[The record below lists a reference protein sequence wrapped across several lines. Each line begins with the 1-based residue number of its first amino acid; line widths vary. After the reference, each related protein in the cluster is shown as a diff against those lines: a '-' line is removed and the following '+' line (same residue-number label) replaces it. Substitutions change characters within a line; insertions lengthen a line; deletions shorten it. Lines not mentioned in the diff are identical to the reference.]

1 MDWFRMQNGVS
12 LDPRL
17 ATVSRRSG
25 LARGET
31 LALWLALYDHASRN
45 RPRGCLAG
53 LDADDLAALI
63 EADAARIARALDIL
77 YERGMITA
85 DNHIAEWTQVQRLS
99 TERVR
104 ACRARR
110 GAHFLSPPDEQPEG
124 DKA

>member
-1 MDWFRMQNGVS
+1 RMPNGVS

-17 ATVSRRSG
+17 LATARRAG
-25 LARGET
+25 LNRGEM

-45 RPRGCLAG
+45 RPRGSLAG

-63 EADAARIARALDIL
+63 DADAARIAAALEAL
-77 YERGMITA
+77 YTRGMITT

-104 ACRARR
+104 ALRARR
-110 GAHFLSPPDEQPEG
+110 CPDDQAPSEG
-124 DKA
+124 ETA